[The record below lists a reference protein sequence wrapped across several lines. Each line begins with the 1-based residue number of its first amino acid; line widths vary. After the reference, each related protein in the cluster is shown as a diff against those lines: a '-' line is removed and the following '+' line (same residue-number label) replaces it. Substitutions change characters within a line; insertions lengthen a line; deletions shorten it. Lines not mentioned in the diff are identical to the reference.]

1 MFSAVRKTH
10 LNFKK
15 SFTVL
20 PALGDLKGCVDGR
33 KAQNKQADESGKKNL
48 NKFTLFGGESLTALV
63 PDKKEF
69 GLRTVKKEKKKSN
82 KQCVLSL
89 FIIQ

>member
-33 KAQNKQADESGKKNL
+33 KAQNKQADESGKKI
-48 NKFTLFGGESLTALV
+48 FQQVHFV
-63 PDKKEF
+63 W
-69 GLRTVKKEKKKSN
+69 RR
-82 KQCVLSL
+82 VLDS
-89 FIIQ
+89 ISPR